1 MKEKNRTPAGVFFI
15 AGIFLFFI
23 SFFISCDTPWGEYW
37 EYTFENQTQYSITVS
52 LNKSY
57 RSQKEGSDTSGPF
70 QVGSNSSKK
79 VYVKAGSVDFEWD
92 SYASNYN
99 RYIYP
104 VTGGSRVTFK
114 ERAR

>member
-1 MKEKNRTPAGVFFI
+1 MKEKNRTPAGMFFI

-23 SFFISCDTPWGEYW
+23 SCDTPWGEHW

-57 RSQKEGSDTSGPF
+57 KFLKEGTDESGPF
-70 QVGSNSSKK
+70 QLGSRSSEK
-79 VYVKAGSVDFEWD
+79 VYVKAGSVNFAWD
-92 SYASNYN
+92 SYSNSN
-99 RYIYP
+99 RSIYP
-104 VTGGSRVTFK
+104 VTSGSKVTFK